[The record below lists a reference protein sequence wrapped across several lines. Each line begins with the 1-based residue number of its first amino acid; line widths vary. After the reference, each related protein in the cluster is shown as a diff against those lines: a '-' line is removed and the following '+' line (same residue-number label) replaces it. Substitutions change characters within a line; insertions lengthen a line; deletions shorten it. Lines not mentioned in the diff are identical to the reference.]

1 LRENFDPDLGQI
13 ARIGELK
20 EEKKLVEEEA
30 DTIQSII
37 KDLTN
42 SCPKAYNR
50 CLEDQC

>member
-1 LRENFDPDLGQI
+1 M

-20 EEKKLVEEEA
+20 EENKLVEEEA
-30 DTIQSII
+30 ATIQAII
-37 KDLTN
+37 ADLSN